1 MPNEPWLT
9 PGCLSEDLKLILNS
23 LDEGIHIVNKDG
35 VTVFYNEAAASL
47 DNLRPEEVIGHHI
60 LTVFPS
66 LSPHTSTLLSVLRT
80 GVPVK
85 DRQQTFT
92 NFKGHTITT
101 VNTTLPIRVDGKL
114 VGAVEVSR
122 NITVL
127 RSLAER
133 VADLTAE
140 LYGSGRAKSSH
151 RKAAKFR
158 AVYTFDDMIG
168 ESPEYLRA
176 KRKAERAA
184 ASTSPVLVVGETGTG
199 KEVFVQSIHNL
210 SPRADGPFIAQN
222 CAALPEAL
230 LESILFGTVR
240 GAFTGASD
248 RPGLFEVADGGTLFL
263 DEIDS
268 MPVNLQAKLLRVI
281 QEGKVRRV
289 GDHEERHVDV
299 RIISA
304 ISTDP
309 LEAVER
315 GVLRIDL
322 YYRLNVI
329 QVVIPPLRCRKSD
342 IPLLVSR
349 FIEEYNARLGKTVAG
364 IDEEALDL
372 LMSHSWPGNVRELKH
387 AIEAA
392 MNALEEG
399 EHVIAVRHLPHH
411 ILRQGRM
418 LSGFEGSG
426 IEGGSP
432 TEAELSRK
440 AETAPEPSRRLGDPG
455 RPLGFE
461 ADGVS
466 GEAEAS
472 GASGAAGASGRDMQK
487 PLIPT
492 ADLRGLRFEIW
503 KLEVQRIQEA
513 LARSGGNLSECARLL
528 GMPRQ
533 TLQYKLKKYGIAR
546 QKA

>member
-1 MPNEPWLT
+1 MPNETWLS
-9 PGCLSEDLKLILNS
+9 PGSLSEDLKLILNS

-35 VTVFYNEAAASL
+35 VTVFYNEAAAGL
-47 DNLRPEEVIGHHI
+47 DNLRPEEVIGRHI

-66 LSPHTSTLLSVLRT
+66 LSPHTSTLLSVLKT

-101 VNTTLPIRVDGKL
+101 VNTTLPISVDGHL

-140 LYGSGRAKSSH
+140 LYGAGKAKPSH
-151 RKAAKFR
+151 RRPAKFR

-168 ESPEYLRA
+168 GNPEYLKA

-210 SPRADGPFIAQN
+210 SARADGPFIAQN

-230 LESILFGTVR
+230 LEGILFGTVR

-268 MPVNLQAKLLRVI
+268 MPVSLQAKLLRVI
-281 QEGKVRRV
+281 QESKVRRV
-289 GDHEERHVDV
+289 GDHEERQVDV

-309 LEAVER
+309 LDAVER
-315 GVLRIDL
+315 GMLRIDL

-329 QVVIPPLRCRKSD
+329 QVVIPPLRTRSGD

-349 FIEEYNARLGKTVAG
+349 FIEEYNARLGRTVTG
-364 IDEEALDL
+364 VDEEARNL

-392 MNALEEG
+392 MNALDEG
-399 EHVIAVRHLPHH
+399 EQVITARHLPHH
-411 ILRQGRM
+411 ILRPGQLPSGLEEGSPM
-418 LSGFEGSG
+418 EAGPLSGARTVLEPARQPGGSG
-426 IEGGSP
+426 LSSRAWAASASGG
-432 TEAELSRK
+432 AELS
-440 AETAPEPSRRLGDPG
+440 
-455 RPLGFE
+455 
-461 ADGVS
+461 GVP
-466 GEAEAS
+466 
-472 GASGAAGASGRDMQK
+472 AGAGGSGRNTQK
-487 PLIPT
+487 NVIPE
-492 ADLRGLRFEIW
+492 AKRHDLRIEIGR
-503 KLEVQRIQEA
+503 LEAQRIQEA

-533 TLQYKLKKYGIAR
+533 TLQYRLKKYGITR
-546 QKA
+546 QGLK